1 MGTKSAFNWITLW
14 ASLLFVV
21 ILGFSRLSY
30 GMFLP
35 GIQRVIG
42 GSYVE
47 LGILGTVNFIGYLVG
62 TLCLSPII
70 SRFPDRKHVI
80 NRITCYLLGLAM
92 IGSGFSDHFMELGIW
107 RFAIGLLSAIATVLV
122 LSIAM
127 DAVRATERGVASGL
141 IWLGGS
147 AGILVTGLF
156 APLTIDPTQLQGW
169 RYAWAAMGVFGVIAA
184 FGFDFVTKE
193 RRAANITSP
202 PESKP
207 RDHEHVNVYQ
217 LLLNPKKFL
226 FLIGSYFFFGWG
238 YIIYFTYLIPYLVSQ
253 GIPSLYAGLIW
264 SGIGF
269 AGLFNGWIG
278 GKAIDR
284 WPSGY
289 TLAAGLSL
297 GVVGV
302 LGVTTNHLFI
312 TALGAVTIGLVSFI
326 TPPLM
331 TTALLQRHVPRHA
344 YAACLSLATTFFASG
359 QIIGPIVGGV
369 WVERYGLQFG
379 VASSMIFLTIA
390 AVLAGMFGQRQRKL
404 EISELAFSS
413 NKNVQ
418 LSQSISGH
426 SDRI

>member
-35 GIQRVIG
+35 GIQREIG
-42 GSYVE
+42 GSYGQ
-47 LGILGTVNFIGYLVG
+47 LGMLGTVNFIGYLVG
-62 TLCLSPII
+62 TLCLSPLI
-70 SRFPDRKHVI
+70 SRFPNRKHVM
-80 NRITCYLLGLAM
+80 NRVTCLLLGMTM
-92 IGSGFSDHFMELGIW
+92 IGSAFSEHFIQLGFW
-107 RFAIGLLSAIATVLV
+107 RFAIGLLSALATVLV

-127 DAVRATERGVASGL
+127 DAVRPAERGVASGL

-156 APLTIDPTQLQGW
+156 APFTIDPSHMQGW
-169 RYAWAAMGVFGVIAA
+169 RYAWGIMGVLGIIVA
-184 FGFDFVTKE
+184 FGFEFVTRKRE
-193 RRAANITSP
+193 AEEIPLQA
-202 PESKP
+202 ESKP
-207 RDHEHVNVYQ
+207 RDKESENVYR
-217 LLLNPKKFL
+217 LLLNPKKLL
-226 FLIGSYFFFGWG
+226 FLIASYFFFGWG

-289 TLAAGLSL
+289 TLALGLAMGTI
-297 GVVGV
+297 GVC
-302 LGVTTNHLFI
+302 GVTTNHMVF
-312 TALGAVTIGLVSFI
+312 TVLGAAVIGLVSFI

-331 TTALLQRHVPRHA
+331 TTALLRRHVPHHA
-344 YAACLSLATTFFASG
+344 YAACLSIATAFFASG

-369 WVERYGLQFG
+369 VVERYGLQFG
-379 VASSMIFLTIA
+379 VASSAIFMAIA
-390 AVLAGMFGQRQRKL
+390 AASAGLYGQQQRKL
-404 EISELAFSS
+404 ETRDLP
-413 NKNVQ
+413 
-418 LSQSISGH
+418 ISG
-426 SDRI
+426 